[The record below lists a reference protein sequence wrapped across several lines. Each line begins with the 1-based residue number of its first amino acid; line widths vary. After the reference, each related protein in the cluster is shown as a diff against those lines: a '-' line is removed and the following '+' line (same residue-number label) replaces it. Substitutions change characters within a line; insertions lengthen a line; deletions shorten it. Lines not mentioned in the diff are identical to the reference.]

1 MPKKFYQDLLEG
13 TNCRCFFSRFVW
25 SICSISSEWLIALA
39 CFSKILCCTVAGF
52 KGLLA
57 ELNLDKLIQS
67 SPPIF
72 VRFRVP
78 SEGEEWSS
86 FLEDDEFISRTTK
99 HKYRN
104 KSMMWLSTKV
114 SAKRK
119 ADYLFVCVCRRLIQ
133 KKTRRKRRRRRE
145 TADEKRND
153 PQEGSSTRWW
163 RPQSVSHQS
172 HPSDIPTISKINTQE
187 GHFQCVN
194 DRIYRR
200 VST

>member
-119 ADYLFVCVCRRLIQ
+119 VNYLFVWVCRRPIQ
-133 KKTRRKRRRRRE
+133 YHMYGVVGKKKRP
-145 TADEKRND
+145 TS